1 MPLPRR
7 TKDITSIKEAHRDL
21 YTLKKVKENG
31 VDVEIHVLTDI
42 ENHDDVEIN
51 RTLRSEA
58 AANRTKYAAID
69 AKLASLPEG
78 FDAEK
83 AAQLIADNE
92 ALKAEKEAAG
102 GKDQKAIDKAVE
114 ARLNAATAPLQL
126 KVKQYETEVGTLKTE
141 NEKFKTSAVERTI
154 DDAAMSAFT
163 KVGVQ
168 QHVYTRGKLGDD
180 PDGLSWARRVAH
192 VVDGKVVHK
201 TSGLPLD
208 DVLVQMRDDGDRA
221 HWFGGSSGTGSGNG
235 GLGNERG
242 PSNPWAAESWNPT
255 AQCEIQNKDLPR
267 AKQLASNAGVDVD
280 APFHPKNG
288 PPKSTFY

>member
-1 MPLPRR
+1 MALPRK
-7 TKDITSIKEAHRDL
+7 TKDLTSINEKYRDL
-21 YTLKKVKENG
+21 YTMKKVKENG
-31 VDVEIHVLTDI
+31 VDVEIHVLSEI
-42 ENHDDVEIN
+42 ENADDVDIV
-51 RTLRSEA
+51 RTLRSDA
-58 AANRTKYAAID
+58 AANRTKYSAIE

-126 KVKQYETEVGTLKTE
+126 KVTQYEAQIGTLKTE
-141 NEKFKTSAVERTI
+141 NEGFKKSQLERTI
-154 DDAAMSAFT
+154 DDAAIAAFT

-168 QHVYTRGKLGDD
+168 AHVYSRGKLGDD
-180 PDGLSWARRVAH
+180 PDGLSWARRNAQI
-192 VVDGKVVHK
+192 VDGKVVHK
-201 TSGLPLD
+201 TTGLPLD
-208 DVLVQMRDDGDRA
+208 DALVQMRDEGDRP

-242 PSNPWAAESWNPT
+242 ATNPWAAESWNPT
-255 AQCEIQNKDLPR
+255 LQCDIQNKDLPR
-267 AKQLASNAGVDVD
+267 AKQLAANAGVDVN
-280 APFHPKNG
+280 APYHPKNG
-288 PPKSTFY
+288 LPKQSFF